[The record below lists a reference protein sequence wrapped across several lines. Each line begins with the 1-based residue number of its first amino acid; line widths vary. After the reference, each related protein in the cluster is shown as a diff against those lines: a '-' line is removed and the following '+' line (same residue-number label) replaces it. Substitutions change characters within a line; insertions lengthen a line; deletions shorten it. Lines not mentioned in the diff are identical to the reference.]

1 MKQLRRLC
9 VILMV
14 LALITGSCGRAYAS
28 APAAT
33 VTSGSSVTITPKP
46 AEQKVKPKPKPVPKL
61 PLDKSFAYFKEMKP
75 GEVSLYVKDLRT
87 GGVYSIHGDYLNAQK
102 DAGMVGASTIKIF
115 MGYHIIQEINKGNLS
130 WTKVYTDPVDKR
142 KFTISKELRKMI
154 VDSNNG
160 SYNTFVRFL
169 TPKAVNEGL
178 QSYGLVHT
186 KIYAEIGP
194 ASNWSL
200 EKMRE
205 RYGTTKSSRINAQE
219 SAILMEKIHLARNE
233 KNMKVLHSYMFL
245 VKNRERLPKA
255 LGDAYKVAHK
265 TGTIEGKAGVY
276 NDIGIVYGKKGNY
289 IVCILTAKQ
298 DKTVNAKIR
307 SAVRSAVKVLDSMK
321 I

>member
-1 MKQLRRLC
+1 MKILRKISC
-9 VILMV
+9 SILIV
-14 LALITGSCGRAYAS
+14 LLLMLQVSEVF
-28 APAAT
+28 AA
-33 VTSGSSVTITPKP
+33 VTSGSSVTIQSKP
-46 AEQKVKPKPKPVPKL
+46 IEQKSKPKTKEVPKL
-61 PLDKSFAYFKEMKP
+61 PLDKSFAYFKNMKP

-102 DAGMVGASTIKIF
+102 DAGMIGASTIKIF
-115 MGYHIIQEINKGNLS
+115 MGYHIIQEIKKGHLS
-130 WTKVYTDPVDKR
+130 WTKEYTDPVDKR

-169 TPKAVNEGL
+169 TPKAVNEGFK
-178 QSYGLVHT
+178 SYGLEHT

-194 ASNWSL
+194 ASNWSY

-205 RYGTTKSSRINAQE
+205 RYGTTKSSRINAEE
-219 SAILMEKIHLARNE
+219 SAMLMEKIYLE
-233 KNMKVLHSYMFL
+233 KGNKHMKVLHSYMFL

-255 LGDAYKVAHK
+255 LGDSYKVAHK

-298 DKTVNAKIR
+298 EETVNAKIR
-307 SAVRSAVKVLDSMK
+307 SAVRSAIKVLENMK
-321 I
+321 IT